1 MAGANPSKEVS
12 LEQKVLQV
20 LQSSTS
26 SKKAYKIAEECSVG
40 QDCRVPRADVNR
52 VLHALKNRG
61 KVTLLESGYWCLS
74 KEDITDKV
82 FPDTSLQRN
91 VALEEKVLQVLQ
103 SSTSS
108 KKAYK
113 IAEECS
119 VGQDYRVSRADV
131 NRVLHALKNRGK
143 VTLLESGCWSLSREG
158 SLDEDHSNA
167 SLQRNADATV
177 QVLQKEIPL
186 VSAIDISRL
195 PEICQPGK
203 CDLIPAVIIQNS
215 PTNVI
220 YQGGEKNTVSIG
232 DSKVTQIGSVNSMNQ
247 LPDGGKGSDS
257 GFTLPTVQ
265 SDSQTSCPPGGLGI
279 SSALL
284 AQNITILEAE
294 LQNVQIGNENQMDI
308 RSHGA
313 FASFTED
320 MGRQRVP
327 EMSEGAAVSAKGS
340 NASIDVIYTTLW
352 GLPGVETPV
361 QNIHIQKSQLKNVAV
376 GSGNKMDLKIGEK
389 GLASEGW
396 NCPFDKLSFDS
407 EAAPESSP

>member
-1 MAGANPSKEVS
+1 MAGATPSKEVTLEQKVLQILQS
-12 LEQKVLQV
+12 STSSKKAYKIAEECSVGQDCRVPRADVNRVLHALKNRGKVTLLESGCWCLSREDTTDKVLPDASFQRNGALEQKVLQV

-61 KVTLLESGYWCLS
+61 KVTLLESGCWCLHR
-74 KEDITDKV
+74 EAD
-82 FPDTSLQRN
+82 
-91 VALEEKVLQVLQ
+91 
-103 SSTSS
+103 ST
-108 KKAYK
+108 
-113 IAEECS
+113 
-119 VGQDYRVSRADV
+119 VP
-131 NRVLHALKNRGK
+131 
-143 VTLLESGCWSLSREG
+143 
-158 SLDEDHSNA
+158 
-167 SLQRNADATV
+167 
-177 QVLQKEIPL
+177 QKEMPL
-186 VSAIDISRL
+186 VSAIDIRRL
-195 PEICQPGK
+195 PEICQLGK
-203 CDLIPAVIIQNS
+203 HDPIPAIIIQNS

-247 LPDGGKGSDS
+247 LPDGSKGYDS

-265 SDSQTSCPPGGLGI
+265 SDSQASCPSGGLGI

-294 LQNVQIGNENQMDI
+294 LQNVQIGNENKMDI

-327 EMSEGAAVSAKGS
+327 EMSESGEGATLSAKGS
-340 NASIDVIYTTLW
+340 NASIDIIHTTLR
-352 GLPGVETPV
+352 GLPGGETPA
-361 QNIHIQKSQLKNVAV
+361 QNIHIQKSQLKNVTI
-376 GSGNKMDLKIGEK
+376 GTGNKMDLKVGEK
-389 GLASEGW
+389 GMAGGAW
-396 NCPFDKLSFDS
+396 NCPFDKLRCDS
-407 EAAPESSP
+407 EITPESSP